1 LNFTYNK
8 SEKLK
13 SKKTIERLFV
23 EGKVISAYPLRLVYL
38 KTDEPHKI
46 GVSVSKR
53 NFKKAV
59 DRIRIKRL
67 LREGYRLNKNE
78 LKNNTTT
85 SYAFMILYLSKDM
98 PDFEL
103 IQTKTRVLFSKF
115 LQKVEPKETDLKK

>member
-1 LNFTYNK
+1 MNFTYNK

>member
-1 LNFTYNK
+1 MKLSYNK

-13 SKKTIERLFV
+13 SEKAIEKLFT
-23 EGKVISAYPLRLVYL
+23 EGNSVSAYPLRLVYL
-38 KTDEPHKI
+38 KNDDTLKV

-67 LREGYRLNKNE
+67 LREGYRLNKNM
-78 LKNNTTT
+78 LISNKAVDYT
-85 SYAFMILYLSKDM
+85 FMILYLSKDM

-103 IQTKTRVLFSKF
+103 LNKKTQVLFLKF
-115 LQKVEPKETDLKK
+115 IDQISNQ